1 MKNFFTTLT
10 LLIMTAANSFADDW
24 GKADIGAFDDSL
36 NFGSSLSDSC
46 VYTISGI
53 VGGLMILLLIISK
66 IADYVDKD
74 KK

>member
-1 MKNFFTTLT
+1 MKQIILT
-10 LLIMTAANSFADDW
+10 LIVLVATAINSFAIDW

-66 IADYVDKD
+66 IADYVDKE